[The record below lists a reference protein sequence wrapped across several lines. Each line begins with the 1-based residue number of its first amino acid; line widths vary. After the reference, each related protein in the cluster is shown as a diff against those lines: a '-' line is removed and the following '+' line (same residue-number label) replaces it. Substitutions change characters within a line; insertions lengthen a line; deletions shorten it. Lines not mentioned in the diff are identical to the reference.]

1 MKTKNIM
8 AAHEARMWIAQV
20 IVPGVIGMVT
30 LASNPQVREYVNV
43 KKCEIKNK
51 FNAKFHKN

>member
-8 AAHEARMWIAQV
+8 AAHEVRMWIAQV
-20 IVPGVIGMVT
+20 IVPGIIGAVT
-30 LASNPQVREYVNV
+30 LASNPQVREFVNV

-51 FNAKFHKN
+51 LNNKFHKN